1 MLFCFVVGLTLL
13 CCAVDLQMPPLEPPG
28 QKKGQQRPLITAVE
42 TIPARSETS
51 SVEVVVLQ
59 ASTHEPL
66 DASGNESL
74 MATSLEGT
82 QGMRQLTLD
91 LWRLMN
97 VSSRFIS
104 PQWRQR

>member
-13 CCAVDLQMPPLEPPG
+13 CAVEQMPPLEPPG
-28 QKKGQQRPLITAVE
+28 QKKGQQQPLITAVE
-42 TIPARSETS
+42 TIPASRSETR

-82 QGMRQLTLD
+82 QAGMRLLALD
-91 LWRLMN
+91 LWRLTN